1 VYWVAL
7 DGSTSNNGSSTSPW
21 PSIGHAVQNVPDGAT
36 ILVRPGTYNGRV
48 QLDRVFTQGI
58 TIRSEQPYRA
68 ALRHTS
74 TVVTAYSGAG
84 ITLEGF
90 DIAHAGA
97 GAGALVVQ
105 IQTTGS
111 TPTTRI
117 TLRNNVLHDSYNND
131 ILKINN
137 GATNVTVERNVFY
150 NQTGSD
156 EHIDINSVLDVV
168 VQDNVFFNDFAGSG
182 RTNANDTSSYIVVKD
197 SNDNTD
203 GIQGSK
209 RVTIRRNV
217 FLNWEGSAGSNFV
230 LCGEDGVGFFE
241 TDGMT
246 VENNLMLGNSSNT
259 MRSSFGIKGCK
270 DVTFRN
276 NTVSGNLPANEFAMR
291 INREGAN
298 LPVQNARFFNNIWSD
313 PTGTMSDFSDTL
325 AADIASFTLQNN
337 VYFNGGQAIPN
348 NAADHVNVDDDPS
361 AIVGDPALATP
372 GNIALPRWNA
382 QSGTFGDGSRTT
394 CEAWSRLVMQY
405 CALGSGSVAVDR
417 ARAAD
422 SPDHDI
428 TGRAR
433 GASPDVGACERP

>member
-1 VYWVAL
+1 
-7 DGSTSNNGSSTSPW
+7 
-21 PSIGHAVQNVPDGAT
+21 
-36 ILVRPGTYNGRV
+36 
-48 QLDRVFTQGI
+48 
-58 TIRSEQPYRA
+58 
-68 ALRHTS
+68 
-74 TVVTAYSGAG
+74 VVTAYAGAG

-90 DIAHAGA
+90 DIAHAGP

-105 IQTTGS
+105 VQTTGA

-182 RTNANDTSSYIVVKD
+182 RANANDTSSYIVVKD

-209 RVTIRRNV
+209 RITIRRNV

-230 LCGEDGVGFFE
+230 LCGEDGTAYFE
-241 TDGMT
+241 TDTML
-246 VENNLMLGNSSNT
+246 VENNLMLGNSANS

-291 INREGAN
+291 LNREGSN
-298 LPVQNARFFNNIWSD
+298 QPVQNARFFNNIWSD
-313 PTGTMSDFSDTL
+313 PTGTMNDFSDTL
-325 AADIASFTLQNN
+325 AADIASFTLLNN
-337 VYFNGGQAIPN
+337 VYFNAGQEIPV
-348 NAADHVNVDDDPS
+348 NAADHINVDDDPD
-361 AIVGDPALATP
+361 AILGDPVL
-372 GNIALPRWNA
+372 GNPASLALPRWNP
-382 QSGTFGDGSRTT
+382 QSGTFADGSRNI
-394 CEAWSRLVMQY
+394 CEAFTKLVTQQ
-405 CALGSGSVAVDR
+405 CVPGSGSVAIDK

-422 SPDHDI
+422 APDHDI
-428 TGRAR
+428 TGRPR
-433 GASPDVGACERP
+433 GSSPDVGACERP